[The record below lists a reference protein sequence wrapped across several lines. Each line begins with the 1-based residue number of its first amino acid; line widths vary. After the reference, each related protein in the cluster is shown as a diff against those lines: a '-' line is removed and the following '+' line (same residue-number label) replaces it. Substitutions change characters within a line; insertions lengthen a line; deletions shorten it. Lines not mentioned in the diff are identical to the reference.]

1 MSLLHSRKSTSSPSY
16 LGFKLAP
23 IWMVLVGSSASIC
36 MDLAFSTTLKTPDEG
51 GIAGPGDVE
60 VSWRLRSLNLATAA
74 ATLMLSYLQFSSY

>member
-1 MSLLHSRKSTSSPSY
+1 
-16 LGFKLAP
+16 
-23 IWMVLVGSSASIC
+23 

-74 ATLMLSYLQFSSY
+74 ATLMLSYLQFSNY